1 MARGKIKEPDVYT
14 VAEVAD
20 ILRISTS
27 SVTKMIRDGSLTA
40 IKIGSMYRI
49 PRRVVTKIVNPSEE

>member
-1 MARGKIKEPDVYT
+1 MAKRKTREPDVYT
-14 VAEVAD
+14 VEEVAD

-27 SVTKMIRDGSLTA
+27 SVTKMIREGNLSA

-49 PRRVVTKIVNPSEE
+49 PRRTIAKIVNPSED

>member
-1 MARGKIKEPDVYT
+1 MAKRKVKEPDVYT
-14 VAEVAD
+14 VEEVAD

-27 SVTKMIRDGSLTA
+27 SVTKMIREGNLAA

-49 PRRVVTKIVNPSEE
+49 PRRVVAKIVNPSED